1 MKKFF
6 KWLGIVIVVLVVIL
20 AVGKNPIIKKAAV
33 GAIRKS
39 IGMEISIESL
49 DFGIFD
55 SKIAIEGLR
64 IENPPGFGGG
74 EFIDVPE
81 ISVDYVLKSFFSGR
95 ADFTEVRLNVKELN
109 VVEDKEGK
117 LNVEVWGGERKESGR
132 GRRGKGGGGDE
143 SEEKEPFRFRVD
155 LLKLKIDRA
164 TYTRLASGKTE
175 EYDLGIDEEFKNVT
189 GMEDIIR
196 VVTVTAL
203 QNNLFRKATG
213 VNIKGL
219 DKLIGVQDPESF
231 EEGIGDLLDS
241 FREAS
246 EKRKERKRRRG
257 EEE

>member
-6 KWLGIVIVVLVVIL
+6 KWLGIVILLLVLVL
-20 AVGKNPIIKKAAV
+20 AVGKNPIIKKAAT
-33 GAIRKS
+33 GIIKKSLGMDIS
-39 IGMEISIESL
+39 IGSL
-49 DFGIFD
+49 DFGIFN

-74 EFIDVPE
+74 EFIDAPE
-81 ISVDYVLKSFFSGR
+81 ISVDYVLKSFFAGR

-109 VVEDKEGK
+109 VVEDRDGK
-117 LNVEVWGGERKESGR
+117 LNVEAWSGDRKKTGKGR
-132 GRRGKGGGGDE
+132 GGKGGGDKG
-143 SEEKEPFRFRVD
+143 EEKEPFQFRVD

-175 EYDLGIDEEFKNVT
+175 EYDLGIDEEFRNVT
-189 GMEDIIR
+189 GMDDIIR

-219 DKLIGVQDPESF
+219 DKLIGARDAESF
-231 EEGIGDLLDS
+231 KQGASDLLDS
-241 FREAS
+241 FLEAS
-246 EKRKERKRRRG
+246 EKRKERKRRRK